1 MAKPLQQ
8 DSEGNIINDVE
19 TVKNQKGYANY
30 EAENARAQKALGY
43 SDKDEP
49 SMLSKAKKAVGDV
62 VGDVAGGAY
71 DQMVKS
77 FGEKSALR
85 QHTVKDMK
93 NPPEGKAK
101 GGMVKSSASKRADG
115 CAIKGKTR
123 A

>member
-19 TVKNQKGYANY
+19 TAKNQKGYANY

-43 SDKDEP
+43 SDKAEP
-49 SMLSKAKKAVGDV
+49 SLLSKAKKAVGDA
-62 VGDVAGGAY
+62 AGGAY

-101 GGMVKSSASKRADG
+101 GGAVRSSASKRADG
-115 CAIKGKTR
+115 CAIRGKTR